1 MKINYKLLFSP
12 IFTGVLFFIFAVA
25 MAVATFIE
33 NDFGAAAARQAVY
46 GAKWFELIFLLM
58 IINLAGQIFIFRLYQ
73 RKKLTVMLF
82 HLSFLV
88 MIIGAAIT
96 RYTGYEGI
104 MHIREGQATD
114 KVTGDTRFMGVTVT
128 DNSGKELYSSS
139 SKLEITGS
147 SLGNFYREPKINGE
161 RYSVH
166 YSRFIPNAVETI
178 MDSPGNDP
186 VAAMLVTSSGMASRQ
201 LLLLS
206 PGDIHDLNGF
216 RIGFINDPSLDVEI
230 GFTGE
235 GFTMKSH
242 NDITVSGMT
251 TGEEGV
257 LPAEAVHP
265 LREMNIYTAGSV
277 RIIPQKLS
285 RSGRIVPVMNE
296 DGNARTGQDAFEMEI
311 TGNGETRK
319 VYLYNIYGGPRTF
332 AETTIGDLNFELFYG
347 PEVIT
352 LPFVI
357 KLEDFVLDRYPG
369 STSPSGYKSN
379 VVLID
384 NSNGIEEPYEIFMN
398 NILKYEGYRFYQSS
412 YDQDEKGTIL
422 SVNHDMAGMLVTYA
436 GYALL
441 ILFIIL
447 SLINPS
453 SLLWRSSAG
462 MWRNSSKKVLTSLV
476 VLIVSC
482 SSLFANPSKTVIDKE
497 KAEEFGTI
505 LVQDQKGRTKPL
517 YSLSTDILR
526 KINRQNSYKGL
537 TPMQVFLGFTLDF
550 ENWQD
555 EKIIKVSSRE
565 LRAYLGI
572 TGEYAAV
579 NQIVE
584 FGGSGSYKLSG
595 LIEEVFSKPSSER
608 DKFDKEVIKV
618 DERVNI
624 IVMMARGEFL
634 KMFPL
639 RDGTDHWGL
648 PSEALPNAIHENDSV
663 YLSNI
668 LPLYS
673 AALFEGSRTGNNSQA
688 DQYLNSIIE
697 YQRRFAGYEL
707 PSENKVKAE
716 IFYHKS
722 LIFEKLFPFYAT
734 TGVIMLG
741 VLIYL
746 IIAGKKRRNI
756 LIKGLGLLILGGFL
770 FHTLGLGLRWYIS
783 GHSPM
788 SNGYESMLFISW
800 VTVLAGLIFSRNS
813 FLTLAAT
820 AVLAS
825 LTLMVAHLSFMDP
838 EITALVPVLQSYW
851 LTLHVSVIT
860 ASYGFFGL
868 SAILG
873 LIVLIL
879 YSLSGKKN
887 LKNTL
892 PTVDDLTVINYRSMT
907 LGLYFLTIGTFLG
920 AVWANESWGRYW
932 GWDPKE
938 TWSLITMI
946 VYAFIVHSRMIK
958 GLNSVFSFNI
968 MALFGFSSV
977 MMTYFGVNYYL
988 SGLHSYAG
996 GDPVPVPAFVYVTV
1010 ALLVTLAVVAFR
1022 SYRKIF
1028 PIERG

>member
-12 IFTGVLFFIFAVA
+12 IFMGILFFVFAAA

-46 GAKWFELIFLLM
+46 GSKWFELLFLLM
-58 IINLAGQIFIFRLYQ
+58 VINLIGQIFVFKLYHK
-73 RKKLTVMLF
+73 KKLTVMLF

-96 RYTGYEGI
+96 RYTGNEGI

-114 KVTGDTRFMGVTVT
+114 KVTGDTRFMGFTVV
-128 DNSGKELYSSS
+128 DASGKEVYSSS

-147 SLGNFYREPKINGE
+147 SLGSFYREPKIGDHK
-161 RYSVH
+161 YSVH

-178 MDSPGNDP
+178 VDAPGNKP
-186 VAAMLVTSSGMASRQ
+186 VAALMITSGVTTREV
-201 LLLLS
+201 LLLS
-206 PGDIHDLNGF
+206 PGEQHELSGIT
-216 RIGFINDPSLDVEI
+216 IGFMDDPSLDFRI
-230 GFTGE
+230 GVTDE
-235 GFTMKSH
+235 GFI
-242 NDITVSGMT
+242 ITSGNEISVSSMT
-251 TGEEGV
+251 SGDQTILDAGI
-257 LPAEAVHP
+257 AHP
-265 LREMNIYTAGSV
+265 LREMSIYTSGSIRV
-277 RIIPQKLS
+277 IPQKLS

-296 DGNARTGQDAFEMEI
+296 KGTIHSGKDAFEMEI
-311 TGNGETRK
+311 TGDGETRK
-319 VYLYNIYGGPRTF
+319 VYLYNIYNGPRTY
-332 AETTIGDLNFELFYG
+332 AETIIGDLQFRLFYG
-347 PEVIT
+347 PEIIS

-357 KLEDFVLDRYPG
+357 KLQNFVLDRYPG

-384 NSNGIEEPYEIFMN
+384 PERGVEEPYSIFMN
-398 NILKYEGYRFYQSS
+398 NILKYRGYRFYQSS
-412 YDQDEKGTIL
+412 YDQDEKGTLL
-422 SVNHDMAGMLVTYA
+422 SVNNDMAGMMVTYA
-436 GYALL
+436 GYGLL
-441 ILFIIL
+441 FLFILL
-447 SLINPS
+447 SLVNPS
-453 SLLWRSSAG
+453 SLLWRATAG
-462 MWRNSSKKVLTSLV
+462 MWRNSSKKVLTSLFILV
-476 VLIVSC
+476 VSC
-482 SSLFANPSKTVIDKE
+482 SSLLANPSKAVIEKS
-497 KAEEFGTI
+497 KAEEFGRVLI
-505 LVQDQKGRTKPL
+505 QDQKGRTKPL
-517 YSLSTDILR
+517 YTLSTDILR
-526 KINRQNSYKGL
+526 KINRKNSYKGL
-537 TPMQVFLGFTLDF
+537 SPMQVFLGFTLDF

-555 EKIIKVSSRE
+555 EKIIKISSKE
-565 LRAYLGI
+565 LRSYLGI

-579 NQIVE
+579 NQIVDFE
-584 FGGSGSYKLSG
+584 GNGSYKLSG
-595 LIEEVFSKPSSER
+595 LIEEAFSKPSAER
-608 DKFDKEVIKV
+608 GKFDKDVIKV

-634 KMFPL
+634 KIFPL

-648 PSEALPNAIHENDSV
+648 PLEALPNAIHENDSI
-663 YLSNI
+663 YLSSI
-668 LPLYS
+668 LPMYS
-673 AALFEGSRTGNNSQA
+673 SALFEGNRSGNNSQA

-697 YQRRFAGYEL
+697 YQRRFADYDI
-707 PSENKVKAE
+707 PSERKVKAE
-716 IFYHKS
+716 IFYNKS

-734 TGVIMLG
+734 VGLVMLG
-741 VLIYL
+741 IVIYL
-746 IIAGKKRRNI
+746 IVTGKKRRNI
-756 LIKGLGLLILGGFL
+756 VVRGLSLLILGGFL

-800 VTVLAGLIFSRNS
+800 VTVLAGLIFSRQS

-873 LIVLIL
+873 LVVLIL
-879 YSLSGKKN
+879 YILSGKHN

-892 PTVDDLTVINYRSMT
+892 PTVDDLTIINYRSMT

-938 TWSLITMI
+938 TWSLITLI

-958 GLNSVFSFNI
+958 GLNSIFSFNV

-996 GDPVPVPAFVYVTV
+996 GDPVPVPLFVYVTIV
-1010 ALLVTLAVVAFR
+1010 ILLTLAVLAFR

-1028 PIERG
+1028 PAVKE

>member
-1 MKINYKLLFSP
+1 MKINYKFLFSP
-12 IFTGVLFFIFAVA
+12 IFMGILFFVFAVA

-46 GAKWFELIFLLM
+46 GAKWFELLFLLM
-58 IINLAGQIFIFRLYQ
+58 IINLIGQIFTFRLYQ
-73 RKKLTVMLF
+73 KKKLTVMLF

-96 RYTGYEGI
+96 RYTGFEGI
-104 MHIREGQATD
+104 MHIREGEVND
-114 KVTGDTRFMGVTVT
+114 KVTGDTRLMGFTVV
-128 DNSGKELYSSS
+128 NRAGEEIYSSS
-139 SKLEITGS
+139 EKLEITGS

-166 YSRFIPNAVETI
+166 YSRYIPNAVETI
-178 MDSPGNDP
+178 VDVQGNSP
-186 VAAMLVTSSGMASRQ
+186 VAALMVSSGMTTREV
-201 LLLLS
+201 LLLS
-206 PGDIHDLNGF
+206 QGEQHVLNGVS
-216 RIGFINDPSLDVEI
+216 IGFMDDPSLDLMI

-235 GFTMKSH
+235 GFT
-242 NDITVSGMT
+242 ITSGNEIGVASMT
-251 TGEEGV
+251 SGGEIILDAGI
-257 LPAEAVHP
+257 AHP
-265 LREMNIYTAGSV
+265 LTEMNIYTSGSIRV
-277 RIIPQKLS
+277 IPQKLS

-296 DGNARTGQDAFEMEI
+296 DGSSRTGRDAFEMEI
-311 TGNGETRK
+311 SGNGETHK
-319 VYLYNIYGGPRTF
+319 VYLYNIYNGPRTF
-332 AETTIGDLNFELFYG
+332 AETTIGDLQFRLFYG
-347 PEVIT
+347 PEIVT
-352 LPFVI
+352 VPFVI

-384 NSNGIEEPYEIFMN
+384 PEKGVEEPHSIYMN
-398 NILKYEGYRFYQSS
+398 NILKYRGYRFYQSS
-412 YDQDEKGTIL
+412 YDPDEKGTVL
-422 SVNHDMAGMLVTYA
+422 SVNHDMAGMMVTYA
-436 GYALL
+436 GYGLL

-447 SLINPS
+447 SLVNPS
-453 SLLWRSSAG
+453 SLLWRSTAG

-476 VLIVSC
+476 LVVVSC
-482 SSLFANPSKTVIDKE
+482 SSLFANPSKTVIEKN
-497 KAEEFGTI
+497 KAEEFGKV

-517 YSLSTDILR
+517 YTLSNDILR
-526 KINRQNSYKGL
+526 KINRQNNYKGL
-537 TPMQVFLGFTLDF
+537 SPMQVFLGFTLDF

-565 LRAYLGI
+565 LRTYLGI
-572 TGEYAAV
+572 TGEYASI
-579 NQIVE
+579 NQIVS
-584 FGGSGSYKLSG
+584 FGSNGSYKLSG
-595 LIEEVFSKPSSER
+595 LIDEVFSKPSAER

-624 IVMMARGEFL
+624 VVMMARGEFL
-634 KMFPL
+634 KIFPL
-639 RDGTDHWGL
+639 RDGTDHWGP
-648 PSEALPNAIHENDSV
+648 PSEDLENAISENDSI
-663 YLSNI
+663 YLSSI
-668 LPLYS
+668 LPMYS
-673 AALFEGSRTGNNSQA
+673 TALFEGNRTGNNSQA

-707 PSENKVKAE
+707 PSERKVKAE
-716 IFYHKS
+716 VFYNKS
-722 LIFEKLFPFYAT
+722 LIFERLFPFYASV
-734 TGVIMLG
+734 GLVLLGIM
-741 VLIYL
+741 IYL
-746 IIAGKKRRNI
+746 IIAGKKRRNL
-756 LIKGLGLLILGGFL
+756 LIRGLSLLILGGFL

-800 VTVLAGLIFSRNS
+800 VTVLAGLIFSRQS

-879 YSLSGKKN
+879 YTLSGKHN

-920 AVWANESWGRYW
+920 AIWANESWGRYW

-938 TWSLITMI
+938 TWSLITLI

-958 GLNSVFSFNI
+958 GLNSIFSFNV

-996 GDPVPVPAFVYVTV
+996 GDSVPVPAFVYVTIV
-1010 ALLVTLAVVAFR
+1010 ILVTLAVVGFR

-1028 PIERG
+1028 PAAKE

>member
-73 RKKLTVMLF
+73 RKKLTIMLF

-88 MIIGAAIT
+88 MIIGAAVT
-96 RYTGYEGI
+96 RYTGYEGT
-104 MHIREGQATD
+104 MHIREGQAAD
-114 KVTGDTRFMGVTVT
+114 KVTGDTRYMGVTVT

-139 SKLEITGS
+139 SKLEITGT
-147 SLGNFYREPKINGE
+147 SLGNFYREPKINGQK
-161 RYSVH
+161 YSVH

-178 MDSPGNDP
+178 VDSPENNP
-186 VAAMLVTSSGMASRQ
+186 VAALLVTSGMANRQ
-201 LLLLS
+201 LLLLA

-216 RIGFINDPSLDVEI
+216 RIGFINDPSLDMEI
-230 GFTGE
+230 SSTGE
-235 GFTMKSH
+235 GFAMKSRSEV
-242 NDITVSGMT
+242 TVSGMT
-251 TGEEGV
+251 TGGEGV
-257 LPAEAVHP
+257 IPADSLYP
-265 LREMNIYTAGSV
+265 LREMNIYNTGSV
-277 RIIPQKLS
+277 RIVPQKLS

-296 DGNARTGQDAFEMEI
+296 DANSRTGQDAFEMEI
-311 TGNGETRK
+311 SGNGETRK

-332 AETTIGDLNFELFYG
+332 AETTIGDLRFELFYG

-384 NSNGIEEPYEIFMN
+384 PSKGIEEPYEIFMN

-422 SVNHDMAGMLVTYA
+422 SVNHDMAGMLITYA

-441 ILFIIL
+441 ILFILL
-447 SLINPS
+447 SLVNPS

-462 MWRNSSKKVLTSLV
+462 MWRNSSKKVLTSLFV
-476 VLIVSC
+476 MIVSC
-482 SSLFANPSKTVIDKE
+482 SSLIANPSKTVIDKE
-497 KAEEFGTI
+497 QAEEFGTI
-505 LVQDQKGRTKPL
+505 LIQDQKGRTKPL
-517 YSLSTDILR
+517 YTLSTDILR

-572 TGEYAAV
+572 TGDYAAV

-584 FGGSGSYKLSG
+584 FGGSGGYKLSA

-707 PSENKVKAE
+707 PSESKVKAE

-734 TGVIMLG
+734 TGIIMLG

-756 LIKGLGLLILGGFL
+756 IIKGLGLLILGGFL

-879 YSLSGKKN
+879 YSLSGKRN

-892 PTVDDLTVINYRSMT
+892 PTIDDLTVINYRSMT

-958 GLNSVFSFNI
+958 GVNSVFSFNI
-968 MALFGFSSV
+968 MSLFGFSSV

-1010 ALLVTLAVVAFR
+1010 ALLLTLAVISYK

-1028 PIERG
+1028 PAGKG